1 MLPSR
6 PLTPVKAGLSGEQ
19 STTVETSRDESTV
32 EPELAI
38 ELDDE
43 LVEALEQNVE
53 IHGDWVLDPDQIRAK
68 VAAGFDL
75 KDLKHIGVR
84 RAADLKI
91 ALGYRVAIQM
101 TLHERI
107 DSLNE
112 LFFDTERF
120 AEDVVY
126 VPNGNEAK
134 RFTIPAV
141 VDWDNEEGNNQIRG
155 SGRTGMNEDRGRSVR
170 ASVIVELPTTRVDGQ
185 RRYRSG

>member
-6 PLTPVKAGLSGEQ
+6 PLTPVRGWLERRAVDYGREESRLIPLSRRTWQ
-19 STTVETSRDESTV
+19 
-32 EPELAI
+32 I

-91 ALGYRVAIQM
+91 ALGI
-101 TLHERI
+101 E
-107 DSLNE
+107 
-112 LFFDTERF
+112 
-120 AEDVVY
+120 
-126 VPNGNEAK
+126 
-134 RFTIPAV
+134 
-141 VDWDNEEGNNQIRG
+141 
-155 SGRTGMNEDRGRSVR
+155 
-170 ASVIVELPTTRVDGQ
+170 
-185 RRYRSG
+185 